1 MATDNIGVLPAD
13 VFHQISAELAARL
26 DFDTLYNCIV
36 SSKHIANSGAITALY
51 RYPKMARL
59 RPWIIAEFR

>member
-1 MATDNIGVLPAD
+1 M
-13 VFHQISAELAARL
+13 

-51 RYPKMARL
+51 RYPKIARL